1 MAVAVAVALADAASA
16 ADAGRAN
23 VIASR
28 QQRKNSRLLRENKG
42 CLQRDG
48 RTASKRGRQETP
60 LPARRKGCLDVPT
73 GYGVEMPLPHTRGM
87 SRHSPGVA
95 SVAFLPVVA
104 DHDDFR
110 FMLRRKQSSPL
121 AGFARCGK
129 EGVFKRYTDFAAES
143 FIFYDRR
150 SACGV
155 GDHEL
160 GHG

>member
-1 MAVAVAVALADAASA
+1 MVERRPKEDDRKRPSRR
-16 ADAGRAN
+16 AGR
-23 VIASR
+23 
-28 QQRKNSRLLRENKG
+28 
-42 CLQRDG
+42 
-48 RTASKRGRQETP
+48 
-60 LPARRKGCLDVPT
+60 GCLDVPT

-87 SRHSPGVA
+87 QPPFAGVA

-110 FMLRRKQSSPL
+110 FMLRRKQGSPL